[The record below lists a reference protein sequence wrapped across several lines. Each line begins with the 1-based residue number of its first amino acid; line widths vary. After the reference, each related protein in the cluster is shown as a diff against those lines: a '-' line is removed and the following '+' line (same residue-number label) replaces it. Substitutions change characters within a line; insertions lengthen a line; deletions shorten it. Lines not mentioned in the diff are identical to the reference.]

1 MNLGGLE
8 TNYQEILLS
17 DNPGQNIWDNSR
29 FPLFPLFPHYNAVH
43 TIKICSSIA
52 RMFQHCLGERGGG
65 GGGEQGSE
73 RTSRVGNITMK
84 ACTVNSLLFAQRLTN
99 VPNCFD
105 PDCRIQS

>member
-29 FPLFPLFPHYNAVH
+29 FPLFLHYNAVH

-52 RMFQHCLGERGGG
+52 RMFQHCLGDRGGGG
-65 GGGEQGSE
+65 GGGEQGSK
-73 RTSRVGNITMK
+73 RRSRVGNT
-84 ACTVNSLLFAQRLTN
+84 L
-99 VPNCFD
+99 
-105 PDCRIQS
+105 